1 MHETLHSQSFLPAS
15 NDRHLA
21 LSAQQKLK
29 LADAYE
35 ANIHAKPSSF
45 KCIFYDSIL
54 IAMIIFSYWV
64 S

>member
-1 MHETLHSQSFLPAS
+1 LPAS

-21 LSAQQKLK
+21 LSAQQKPK

-35 ANIHAKPSSF
+35 VNIHAKPTSF
-45 KCIFYDSIL
+45 KRKFYDSIL